1 MGKKFSECPKI
12 HPHSKSRPVQTI
24 HLKDLGLL
32 SSCISMFVTP
42 TQEFSPSWN
51 ARKRVQERVKFQE
64 IYIFKKRPKTGL
76 NTGNLKK
83 RALL

>member
-1 MGKKFSECPKI
+1 
-12 HPHSKSRPVQTI
+12 
-24 HLKDLGLL
+24 
-32 SSCISMFVTP
+32 MFVTP